1 MTPLDLTKGPPRS
14 PSEELAGLVML
25 PRMIDIARAKIPGG
39 AVGEY
44 QIGRGMSGVVL
55 RHFGLTADEF
65 VGIVA
70 RAKDDNEALAAL
82 PVGPGQTNH
91 SRLSSFLK
99 GLTVADV
106 PADLKAEFERFYGK
120 NLPAGRLVLDVL
132 EEDDAR
138 SFPSGSRTGN
148 S

>member
-1 MTPLDLTKGPPRS
+1 
-14 PSEELAGLVML
+14 ML

-55 RHFGLTADEF
+55 RHFGLTAEGF
-65 VGIVA
+65 VGMVA
-70 RAKDDNEALAAL
+70 RAKDDNEVLAAL
-82 PVGPGQTNH
+82 PNGPGQTDH
-91 SRLSSFLK
+91 SKLSSFLK

-106 PADLKAEFERFYGK
+106 PDAFKAEFERFYGK

-138 SFPSGSRTGN
+138 SFPPDA
-148 S
+148 